1 MAQKRLSI
9 TVAGSGGAGVM
20 TVGNALLEAAGLTG
34 WYAHMVR
41 SSGPQIRGGEV
52 AAMICVSP
60 EPITSEPAHCD
71 LLLAIDWKNIDRFGD
86 EISLTGNSLVV
97 CDPELGQAPASIGDS
112 APLGHDVDAR
122 VTSFPSSG

>member
-41 SSGPQIRGGEV
+41 SSGPQIRGWRGRGDDLSV
-52 AAMICVSP
+52 
-60 EPITSEPAHCD
+60 TRAHYLRACP
-71 LLLAIDWKNIDRFGD
+71 LRSIAGDRL
-86 EISLTGNSLVV
+86 EKHR
-97 CDPELGQAPASIGDS
+97 SI
-112 APLGHDVDAR
+112 R
-122 VTSFPSSG
+122 